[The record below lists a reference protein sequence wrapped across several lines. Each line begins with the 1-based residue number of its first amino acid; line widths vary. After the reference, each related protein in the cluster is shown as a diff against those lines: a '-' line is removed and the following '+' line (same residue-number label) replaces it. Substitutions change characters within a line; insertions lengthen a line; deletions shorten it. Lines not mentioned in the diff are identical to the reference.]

1 MHALLFGAA
10 VNMDA
15 LRGHRFRN
23 DNPIRLYH
31 KVQTMRLMKEE
42 ITSTVKTSLDEVI
55 LAVLTLGSNEVET
68 IANTGG
74 NTRSPFESPL
84 SSIQWLNVFG
94 SISDVPIHTSAMNTL
109 VVRRGGLEKIQIDG
123 LAEVLSL

>member
-15 LRGHRFRN
+15 LRGPQFCN
-23 DNPIRLYH
+23 DNPIRLHH
-31 KVQTMRLMKEE
+31 KVQTMRLMTEE
-42 ITSTVKTSLDEVI
+42 LKGSPKTSLDEVI

-68 IANTGG
+68 IANTRE
-74 NTRSPFESPL
+74 NTRSPFNSPL
-84 SSIQWLNVFG
+84 SSTQWLNVFG
-94 SISDVPIHTSAMNTL
+94 GISDIPVHTSAMNTL